1 MNETDAQVDWIR
13 PDWIRPDWPA
23 PAAVRAVCTTRAGG
37 CSEGPWASLNL
48 GERCGDDP
56 RNVARNRERLQ
67 QRLPAPP
74 QWLRQVHGIAV
85 ARHPGTPRGE
95 PGAEARAEPGSRPGA
110 DAAEAATPGAAAPE
124 ADAPEA
130 DALVAFAPGRVC
142 AVLTADC
149 LPVFF
154 CDRAGSRVAVA
165 HAGWRGLAGGVLEA
179 TVRALETDPADVLAW
194 LGPAIGPAVYEV
206 GDDVADAFRAPLG
219 ADFPGAFTAR
229 GERWLLDLYAAAR
242 LRLAAVG
249 VQAVY
254 GGGLCTYSD
263 PARFFSH
270 RRDGVSGR
278 QASLIWLV

>member
-1 MNETDAQVDWIR
+1 MSGLGFMAGWIR
-13 PDWIRPDWPA
+13 PAWPA
-23 PAAVRAVCTTRAGG
+23 PDNVRAVCTTRTGG
-37 CSEGPWASLNL
+37 CSDGPWSSLNL

-56 RNVARNRERLQ
+56 EHVRRNRERLSE
-67 QRLPAPP
+67 RLPAPP
-74 QWLRQVHGIAV
+74 QWLRQVHGVAA
-85 ARHPGTPRGE
+85 ARHPGRPVANPLVEPLGE
-95 PGAEARAEPGSRPGA
+95 PLVQPPVQA
-110 DAAEAATPGAAAPE
+110 AAEL
-124 ADAPEA
+124 EA

-179 TVRALETDPADVLAW
+179 TVQALETDPAELLAW

-206 GDDVADAFRAPLG
+206 GDEVAGAFRASLA
-219 ADFPGAFTAR
+219 ADFSAAFTAC
-229 GERWLLDLYAAAR
+229 GDRWLFDLYAAAR
-242 LRLAAVG
+242 LKLAAAGLRDVR
-249 VQAVY
+249 

-278 QASLIWLV
+278 QASLIWLA